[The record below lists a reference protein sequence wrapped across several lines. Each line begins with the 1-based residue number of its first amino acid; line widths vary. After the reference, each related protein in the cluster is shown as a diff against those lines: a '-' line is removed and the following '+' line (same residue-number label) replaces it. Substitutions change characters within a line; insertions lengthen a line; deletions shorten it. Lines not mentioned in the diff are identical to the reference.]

1 MSTSSWAFAAVFS
14 QPERPS
20 LIRGWADF
28 SYSRNMWCVWLE
40 NLDLDFEFATTY
52 EIQKWFLHW
61 ETRLCISFYL
71 PSFENWPK
79 KLLSRTAILHEHTLF
94 VAKTN
99 TKKYIPFIGFPNE
112 TVKEIHEIRI
122 WIFLNWNPPWGWIV
136 RSWNPFSE
144 FIAKSEIGISE
155 RKSKFSN
162 RKRPQPFGHQQP

>member
-1 MSTSSWAFAAVFS
+1 M
-14 QPERPS
+14 
-20 LIRGWADF
+20 IRGWAEF
-28 SYSRNMWCVWLE
+28 PYSTKHVVRLIGKSGFRFWVCNNIRNPKMVLTLRNPSLYC
-40 NLDLDFEFATTY
+40 T
-52 EIQKWFLHW
+52 
-61 ETRLCISFYL
+61 SFYL
-71 PSFENWPK
+71 SSFENWPK

-112 TVKEIHEIRI
+112 TVKKIREIRI

-162 RKRPQPFGHQQP
+162 RKRP